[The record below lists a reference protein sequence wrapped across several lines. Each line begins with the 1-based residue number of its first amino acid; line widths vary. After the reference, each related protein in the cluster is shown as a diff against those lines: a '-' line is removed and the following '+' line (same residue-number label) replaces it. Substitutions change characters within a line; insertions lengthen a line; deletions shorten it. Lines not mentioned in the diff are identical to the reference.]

1 MPLVLL
7 REAEGAVQH
16 DRVILERNT
25 DLNAFRED
33 DLPLLQLE
41 PHPLGDLQ
49 TGQLRVLGLD
59 EVIQAPAEL
68 GVIEDVSRLRER
80 LKDDVLIQTL
90 QPRAERRVAVC
101 GLCELPLA
109 VEPDVRIVQARHSST
124 SPMIAGV
131 RSP

>member
-1 MPLVLL
+1 M
-7 REAEGAVQH
+7 QH
-16 DRVILERNT
+16 NRVILERNT

-90 QPRAERRVAVC
+90 QP
-101 GLCELPLA
+101 
-109 VEPDVRIVQARHSST
+109 
-124 SPMIAGV
+124 
-131 RSP
+131 